1 MPALWSQIKRCTEK
15 DTLAKLQLGPQA
27 LGTSMKPGVMT
38 CCIIQVASAFPKHA
52 WVVAC
57 L

>member
-1 MPALWSQIKRCTEK
+1 MSALWSQIKRCAEK

-27 LGTSMKPGVMT
+27 LGTSIKLEVMIH
-38 CCIIQVASAFPKHA
+38 CIIQVAPAFSKHA

>member
-1 MPALWSQIKRCTEK
+1 MPALWSQIKRCIEK
-15 DTLAKLQLGPQA
+15 DTLAKLQLGPQD
-27 LGTSMKPGVMT
+27 LGTSMKLGVMT
-38 CCIIQVASAFPKHA
+38 RCIIQVASAFPRHA